1 MCALKLPKQEI
12 KFKGLKI
19 DDMFVWNLKS
29 IKMKKQIITLVLVF
43 ISITSLKAQNK
54 EIAKDEKGEIA
65 EMISKNLLETYID
78 LDVAKKM
85 TSLLK
90 SNITLNKYSAITNP
104 DAFAELVTQ
113 DLQNVS
119 HDLHL
124 KLNYEPKKI
133 AQSKRVMPEE
143 MKIEREKMMAMK
155 MAEINYGFSE
165 VKILNGN
172 IGYLNLRMFADT
184 AYAKGAA
191 TAAMNF
197 LFNTNAIIIDL
208 RENGGGVPSMMQL
221 LSSYFTDAKP
231 VLLSNFYER
240 ETDSKTQL
248 FTIETIDGKRIT
260 NKPLYILTSKNTF
273 SAAEAFTYTLKHL
286 NKAVVVGEVTRGG
299 ANRTRTINLNDNFS
313 LSVPYIK
320 AIHPVTL
327 SNWEGKGVQPNIE
340 TNNKEAFVIAYI
352 DAINKTVSRNKE
364 NVLNSIG
371 YNLLKEKSIDEAI
384 IVFQENTKLFPEESN
399 SWDSLGEAYF
409 MNHDKDNALKA
420 YEKSLKLNPKSESAK
435 AMIQKLTL
443 K

>member
-1 MCALKLPKQEI
+1 
-12 KFKGLKI
+12 
-19 DDMFVWNLKS
+19 
-29 IKMKKQIITLVLVF
+29 MKKQIMVLGFVFAF
-43 ISITSLKAQNK
+43 ISTITAQHK
-54 EIAKDEKGEIA
+54 EMTKEEKVEIVQLVS
-65 EMISKNLLETYID
+65 ENLQATYID
-78 LDVAKKM
+78 LDIADGM
-85 TSLLK
+85 TSALK
-90 SNITLNKYSAITNP
+90 SNIKSNKYNTIKDS
-104 DAFAELVTQ
+104 DEFAKIITQ

-124 KLNYEPKKI
+124 NLNYEPKKI
-133 AQSKRVMPEE
+133 AQSKLVMPEE
-143 MKIEREKMMAMK
+143 MKIKREKMMATK
-155 MAEINYGFSE
+155 MAEINYGFTE
-165 VKILNGN
+165 VKVLNGN

-184 AYAKGAA
+184 TYAKSAA

-197 LFNTNAIIIDL
+197 LYNTNAIIIDL

-221 LSSYFTDAKP
+221 LSSYFTDAEP

-240 ETDSKTQL
+240 ETDAKTQL
-248 FTIETIDGKRIT
+248 FTFETIEGKRMA

-286 NKAVVVGEVTRGG
+286 DKAVVVGEVTRGG
-299 ANRTRTINLNDNFS
+299 ANRTKRINLNENFS
-313 LSVPYIK
+313 VSMPYIK
-320 AIHPVTL
+320 AIHPVTKT
-327 SNWEGKGVQPNIE
+327 NWEGKGIQPNIMA
-340 TNNKEAFVIAYI
+340 TKKDAFVIAYI

-384 IVFQENTKLFPEESN
+384 IVFQENTKLFPEEFN

-409 MNHDKDNALKA
+409 LNHDKDNALKA
-420 YEKSLKLNPKSESAK
+420 YEKALKLNPKSESAK

>member
-1 MCALKLPKQEI
+1 ML
-12 KFKGLKI
+12 FR
-19 DDMFVWNLKS
+19 S
-29 IKMKKQIITLVLVF
+29 
-43 ISITSLKAQNK
+43 
-54 EIAKDEKGEIA
+54 
-65 EMISKNLLETYID
+65 
-78 LDVAKKM
+78 
-85 TSLLK
+85 
-90 SNITLNKYSAITNP
+90 
-104 DAFAELVTQ
+104 
-113 DLQNVS
+113 
-119 HDLHL
+119 
-124 KLNYEPKKI
+124 
-133 AQSKRVMPEE
+133 E

-286 NKAVVVGEVTRGG
+286 NK
-299 ANRTRTINLNDNFS
+299 
-313 LSVPYIK
+313 
-320 AIHPVTL
+320 
-327 SNWEGKGVQPNIE
+327 
-340 TNNKEAFVIAYI
+340 
-352 DAINKTVSRNKE
+352 
-364 NVLNSIG
+364 
-371 YNLLKEKSIDEAI
+371 
-384 IVFQENTKLFPEESN
+384 
-399 SWDSLGEAYF
+399 
-409 MNHDKDNALKA
+409 
-420 YEKSLKLNPKSESAK
+420 
-435 AMIQKLTL
+435 
-443 K
+443 